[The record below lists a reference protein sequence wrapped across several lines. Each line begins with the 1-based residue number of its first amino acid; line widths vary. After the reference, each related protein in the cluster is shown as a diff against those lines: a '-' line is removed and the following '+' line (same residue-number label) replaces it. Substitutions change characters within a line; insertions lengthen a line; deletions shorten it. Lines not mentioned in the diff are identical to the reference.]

1 MSAEAFVQWVIE
13 DDFAAGRP
21 RWEAAGAELVRDV
34 RPYQELKLR
43 LLNGAHSA
51 IAYLG
56 ALLGKPFVAD
66 VMADPELARFVERLM
81 LEEIAPL
88 TPAPPGFDVE
98 GYVQALLRR
107 FANGSLQHRT
117 LQIAMDGSQKIPV
130 RWLPVLR
137 EARRRGVT
145 GPAPRH
151 GARRLAPLPHGPR
164 RGRPGPA
171 ARRPAGGPPAR
182 GRCARR
188 RRPGGPGQGGAGG
201 RGGVRSR
208 LAAR

>member
-1 MSAEAFVQWVIE
+1 MQWVIE

-21 RWEAAGAELVRDV
+21 RWEAAGAELVQDV

-66 VMADPELARFVERLM
+66 VMADPELARFVKRLM
-81 LEEIAPL
+81 LEDIAPL

-107 FANGSLQHRT
+107 FANRLAAAPHAADRHGRLAEDPGA
-117 LQIAMDGSQKIPV
+117 LAAGV
-130 RWLPVLR
+130 
-137 EARRRGVT
+137 ARGPATRVT

-151 GARRLAPLPHGPR
+151 YARRLAPIPHGPR
-164 RGRPGPA
+164 
-171 ARRPAGGPPAR
+171 
-182 GRCARR
+182 
-188 RRPGGPGQGGAGG
+188 
-201 RGGVRSR
+201 
-208 LAAR
+208 